1 MMKVVFKIYIPY
13 LIVMIAVFVM
23 LTYTDM
29 VSKFSSIALEYFCIF
44 TSLFVFKKNY
54 RGIIWTL
61 VVGILG
67 AQISSLYTSG
77 NYVIPLTLS
86 NVGEYNAL
94 GFELLFKLLCISL
107 LFLCVAQIIFSPVFT
122 YDIPRRK
129 TFLLALLFLPLINGP
144 LVKFT
149 ETLYFYYKQVTF
161 SPAYNYPAIAKKF
174 LKTDIWYD
182 ESLLLKNKKP
192 NVIVIFTEGMS
203 FNVIDSVNNLGL
215 GVTPKLDEIM
225 KKSFFF
231 INYYNHT
238 AATFRGL
245 RGQLTSA
252 YQFKDGVGA
261 NGDGFFEITNQKVKS
276 IYNKRLVSLP
286 EILNSNGYK
295 TIFLSSTEKTSTL
308 NAMLKTLSFNEVLG
322 MGDFDF
328 YQNDRMS
335 DKQTFIALKEV
346 VERNKNNK
354 FFIGVYPSGTHHGLD
369 SPDLRFRDGSNSYYN
384 KFYNFDHQVGK
395 FIDYLTSTGLINNTL
410 VVITADHSTF
420 PTPQFNKSFSSNSD
434 YFVDAIPLII
444 LGAGIESKKNNAHGK
459 NSLALAPTILNL
471 LNINHYPNFFLG
483 CSLLDVKCQSTFS
496 HISAIGNS
504 FFKTGDKKCSSDD
517 YNVKKLDNS
526 SDIIYFYNVSG

>member
-1 MMKVVFKIYIPY
+1 M
-13 LIVMIAVFVM
+13 
-23 LTYTDM
+23 
-29 VSKFSSIALEYFCIF
+29 
-44 TSLFVFKKNY
+44 
-54 RGIIWTL
+54 
-61 VVGILG
+61 
-67 AQISSLYTSG
+67 
-77 NYVIPLTLS
+77 
-86 NVGEYNAL
+86 
-94 GFELLFKLLCISL
+94 
-107 LFLCVAQIIFSPVFT
+107 
-122 YDIPRRK
+122 
-129 TFLLALLFLPLINGP
+129 
-144 LVKFT
+144 
-149 ETLYFYYKQVTF
+149 TF
-161 SPAYNYPAIAKKF
+161 SPAYNYPAIAKKI

-192 NVIVIFTEGMS
+192 NVIVILTEGMS

-354 FFIGVYPSGTHHGLD
+354 FFIGVYPSG
-369 SPDLRFRDGSNSYYN
+369 
-384 KFYNFDHQVGK
+384 
-395 FIDYLTSTGLINNTL
+395 
-410 VVITADHSTF
+410 
-420 PTPQFNKSFSSNSD
+420 
-434 YFVDAIPLII
+434 
-444 LGAGIESKKNNAHGK
+444 
-459 NSLALAPTILNL
+459 
-471 LNINHYPNFFLG
+471 
-483 CSLLDVKCQSTFS
+483 
-496 HISAIGNS
+496 
-504 FFKTGDKKCSSDD
+504 
-517 YNVKKLDNS
+517 NS
-526 SDIIYFYNVSG
+526 SWFR

>member
-192 NVIVIFTEGMS
+192 NVIVI
-203 FNVIDSVNNLGL
+203 
-215 GVTPKLDEIM
+215 
-225 KKSFFF
+225 
-231 INYYNHT
+231 
-238 AATFRGL
+238 
-245 RGQLTSA
+245 
-252 YQFKDGVGA
+252 
-261 NGDGFFEITNQKVKS
+261 
-276 IYNKRLVSLP
+276 
-286 EILNSNGYK
+286 
-295 TIFLSSTEKTSTL
+295 
-308 NAMLKTLSFNEVLG
+308 
-322 MGDFDF
+322 
-328 YQNDRMS
+328 
-335 DKQTFIALKEV
+335 
-346 VERNKNNK
+346 
-354 FFIGVYPSGTHHGLD
+354 
-369 SPDLRFRDGSNSYYN
+369 
-384 KFYNFDHQVGK
+384 
-395 FIDYLTSTGLINNTL
+395 
-410 VVITADHSTF
+410 
-420 PTPQFNKSFSSNSD
+420 
-434 YFVDAIPLII
+434 
-444 LGAGIESKKNNAHGK
+444 
-459 NSLALAPTILNL
+459 
-471 LNINHYPNFFLG
+471 
-483 CSLLDVKCQSTFS
+483 
-496 HISAIGNS
+496 
-504 FFKTGDKKCSSDD
+504 
-517 YNVKKLDNS
+517 
-526 SDIIYFYNVSG
+526 